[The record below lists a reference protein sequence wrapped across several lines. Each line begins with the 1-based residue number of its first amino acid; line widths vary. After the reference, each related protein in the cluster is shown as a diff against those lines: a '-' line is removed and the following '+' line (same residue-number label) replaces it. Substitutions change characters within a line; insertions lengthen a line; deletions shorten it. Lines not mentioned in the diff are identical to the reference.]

1 MTKIIAGLG
10 LFFISMGAFAGVDTY
25 SYGHIFLC
33 DMEVH
38 ILRNADQADSVFSIM
53 ERFNSQGAIVK
64 ACSLGSKVVVVAKGV
79 PHPGGTHTEAVI
91 LN

>member
-10 LFFISMGAFAGVDTY
+10 LFFISMGAFAFVDTH

-38 ILRNADQADSVFSIM
+38 IVRNANPADSVLSIM
-53 ERFNSQGAIVK
+53 ENFKSQGAIVK
-64 ACSLGSKVVVVAKGV
+64 ACSLGNKVVVVAKGV
-79 PHPGGTHTEAVI
+79 PNPGGTHTEAVI